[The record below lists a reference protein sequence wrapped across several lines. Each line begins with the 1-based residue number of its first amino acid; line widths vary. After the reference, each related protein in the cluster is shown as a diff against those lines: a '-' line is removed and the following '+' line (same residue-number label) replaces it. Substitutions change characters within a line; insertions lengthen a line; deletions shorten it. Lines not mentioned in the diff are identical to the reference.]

1 MFILILIH
9 KSNENSELIYKHK
22 LYLIYCNIWV

>member
-9 KSNENSELIYKHK
+9 KAQLRKVA
-22 LYLIYCNIWV
+22 L